1 MINLFDSYDQNS
13 WDLHYSLLVSGYK
26 QPSIALNDDGF
37 LPYDVTSPYL
47 FFTDFAA
54 VSGRPL
60 YFSELPL
67 PPYWEIRTDRSQ
79 ASIWDLG
86 RQRGRIRF
94 LQTDNQRFIKEVD
107 WLDDKKE
114 RRLTDC
120 YNRVGFRYSQI
131 SCNASGQPVLR
142 SYFDRNNQE
151 VLLENYITGHLIL
164 NYRQQV
170 YIFKNKLEFLT
181 FYFKA
186 AQFNL
191 DRVFYNS
198 LGPAFSVIQSLSQP
212 GEDIL
217 FWQKNIEAAVPAN
230 MRQLLQQGSRR
241 RTKIAVQHLA
251 AYKNLQKLLT
261 ETEVRRTDY
270 LGFLYPFKRENQGRS
285 QALILT
291 HSDQIQDLTALVTNL
306 PEVDFHIAAPTA
318 MSSKLLAYKK
328 YVNIRLYPRVDQER
342 LNQLYLTCD
351 FYLDINHGR
360 EVPSALRRAFENKM
374 IIFAFKQT
382 AHNYRYIAPNHC
394 FQTAEEL
401 LFVFLQVLANPPI
414 IPSLLKKQYEGADL
428 AAVEDYHK
436 IIG

>member
-1 MINLFDSYDQNS
+1 MINLFDSYNQNS

-60 YFSELPL
+60 YFNELRL
-67 PPYWEIRTDRSQ
+67 PPYWEIRTDRNQ
-79 ASIWDLG
+79 AGIWDLG

-94 LQTDNQRFIKEVD
+94 FQTDSQRVIKEVD
-107 WLDDKKE
+107 WLDDRKE

-120 YNRVGFRYSQI
+120 YNRVGFRFSQI
-131 SCNASGQPVLR
+131 SYNTSGQPVLR

-151 VLLENYITGHLIL
+151 VLLENYITGNLIL
-164 NYRQQV
+164 NYQQQV
-170 YIFKNKLEFLT
+170 FIFKNKLEFWL
-181 FYFKA
+181 FYLEA

-191 DRVFYNS
+191 DRIFYNS
-198 LGPAFSVIQSLSQP
+198 LGHPFLLAQSLQHS
-212 GEDIL
+212 GEDVL
-217 FWQKNIEAAVPAN
+217 FWQENSVTALSDN
-230 MRQLLQQGSRR
+230 MKKLFHQNSRS
-241 RTKIAVQHLA
+241 TKIAVQHSA
-251 AYKNLQKLLT
+251 VYQKLQQSLT
-261 ETEVRRTDY
+261 ETEASLTDY

-285 QALILT
+285 QVLIVT
-291 HSDQIQDLTALVTNL
+291 YSDQLQDLTALVTNL
-306 PEVDFHIAAPTA
+306 PEVSFHIAAPTE

-328 YVNIRLYPRVDQER
+328 YANVRLYPRVDQSR
-342 LNQLYLTCD
+342 LSQLYQACD

-360 EVPSALRRAFENKM
+360 EVPAALRRAFENKM
-374 IIFAFKQT
+374 IIFAFSQT
-382 AHNYRYIAPNHC
+382 AHNHRYIAPNHR

-401 LFVFLQVLANPPI
+401 LFVFLQVLAHPPI

-428 AAVEDYHK
+428 ATVQDYQK
-436 IIG
+436 FIG